1 MLFCSGDCEH
11 VEAWE
16 ASEVSRLDNLRMSGN
31 FLWTAITFS
40 GGVEVPLALAVY
52 F

>member
-1 MLFCSGDCEH
+1 
-11 VEAWE
+11 V
-16 ASEVSRLDNLRMSGN
+16 SEVSGLDNLRMSVN
-31 FLWTAITFS
+31 FLWTAIMFS